1 MPSIVLLPY
10 LPCPPSSRQ
19 PSPGRRQ
26 AFVSSALLFWI
37 IALYLYER
45 LYYFPVLQLFS
56 LFSQRTRWIGF
67 PVESVLNG
75 TLFHRFQEVKK
86 WEKKFFPNQHLRAWK
101 KNTPS
106 GWRNTRRPSR
116 KCRNGSADFPR
127 FPTWK

>member
-26 AFVSSALLFWI
+26 AFFSSALLFWI

-56 LFSQRTRWIGF
+56 LFSQRTRWISF

-86 WEKKFFPNQHLRAWK
+86 MGKKILSESALESMEKEYSEWLEEYQKALK
-101 KNTPS
+101 KMPE
-106 GWRNTRRPSR
+106 RFSR
-116 KCRNGSADFPR
+116 FS
-127 FPTWK
+127 T